1 MRMLILVIS
10 LLFSFQ
16 AVAVECKHE
25 REKMRAYIIDDTNGT
40 RSGPIRCLTSQAI
53 MNKLKADKKKLEDH
67 AQGEFSK
74 SGFAKP
80 GETSWTDLPADSIF
94 K

>member
-1 MRMLILVIS
+1 MIILAIS
-10 LLFSFQ
+10 LLFSYQ
-16 AVAVECKHE
+16 AMAVECKHE

-40 RSGPIRCLTSQAI
+40 RNGPIRCLTSQEV
-53 MNKLKADKKKLEDH
+53 MNILKADKKKLEDH

-80 GETSWTDLPADSIF
+80 GATGWTDLPADSIF
-94 K
+94 N